1 MTRLCYD
8 LPVSDARTVPHL
20 VEGKPLRSL
29 RIEVVGGP
37 DKGMVFERGTETV
50 TIGTAEDNDLVL
62 RDETVSRYHAE
73 LRPLGDRVL
82 VVDHGSTNGTAVGS
96 AHLVRGMVSRGT
108 VLALGKSLLKI
119 LDGDAVEVE
128 LFDQDDFFGLIGR
141 SRPMRRLMARL
152 AQLAKTDVSVLLNG
166 ETGTGKEVVAR
177 AIHRASARAG
187 EVLEIVDCGALMPTL
202 VASELFG
209 HEKGAFTG
217 ANSQY
222 AGAFERANGGTIFLD
237 EIGELTPE
245 LQVRLLGVLE
255 RRAFR
260 RVGGSK
266 PIDVDVRVITAT
278 HRDLRQQVNSGEFR
292 QDLYYRIAVAR
303 LEIPP
308 LRDRM
313 EDVELLAQR
322 FLAEMEIEA
331 PLHQV
336 LAHDALV
343 VLTRHQWPGNV
354 RELRNFVESAVAFGG
369 ELPDIELAEGGAGET
384 GWSSRYFGRPYRE
397 ARDLAIRDF
406 QIAYLRALLEKHG
419 DNVTRAA
426 QEAGMNRPHLIQIL
440 KRIGLR

>member
-1 MTRLCYD
+1 M
-8 LPVSDARTVPHL
+8 
-20 VEGKPLRSL
+20 
-29 RIEVVGGP
+29 GP
-37 DKGMVFERGTETV
+37 AYLERGT
-50 TIGTAEDNDLVL
+50 
-62 RDETVSRYHAE
+62 
-73 LRPLGDRVL
+73 
-82 VVDHGSTNGTAVGS
+82 
-96 AHLVRGMVSRGT
+96 VSRGT

-119 LDGDAVEVE
+119 LDGEALEVE
-128 LFDQDDFFGLIGR
+128 LFEQDDFFGLIGR
-141 SRPMRRLMARL
+141 SSAMRRLMARL
-152 AQLAKTDVSVLLNG
+152 AQAAKTDVSVLLNG

-177 AIHRASARAG
+177 SLHSASARAAKP
-187 EVLEIVDCGALMPTL
+187 LEIVDCGALMPTL

-217 ANSQY
+217 ANQQY
-222 AGAFERANGGTIFLD
+222 AGAFERADGGTIFLD

-266 PIDVDVRVITAT
+266 PIQVDVRVVTAT
-278 HRDLRQQVNSGEFR
+278 HRDLRQQVNTGEFR

-308 LRDRM
+308 LRDRL
-313 EDVELLAQR
+313 EDVELLAQH
-322 FLAEMEIEA
+322 FLNDLEVDA

-336 LAHDALV
+336 LAHDAMLA
-343 VLTRHQWPGNV
+343 LSRYHWPGNV

-369 ELPDIELAEGGAGET
+369 DPPDLELEEGQAPT
-384 GWSSRYFGRPYRE
+384 RATPWTRYFSRPYRD
-397 ARDLAIRDF
+397 ARDLAIHDF
-406 QIAYLRALLEKHG
+406 QYAYLKALLEKHG

-426 QEAGMNRPHLIQIL
+426 QDAGMNRPHLIQIL